1 MAARRPGFDR
11 PRPIM
16 HFRSLPCPQRRV
28 PRRCRADAEEYEDTV
43 IPALMPNY
51 ARADLAFERG
61 EGARLWTA
69 DGRRFLDFGA
79 GIATSSLGHGHP
91 HLVKTIAE
99 QAAKV
104 IHVSNLYRV
113 PQAEELAKRH
123 VQNSFAD
130 SVFFCNSG
138 AEANEGMVKAVRKYH
153 AENGRPERFR
163 MLCFEGAFHGRTLAM
178 ISATGNAKYLAGFG
192 PPVEG
197 FSHLPFGN
205 MNAVRDAITPE
216 TAGIMIEPVQGEGGV
231 RPADL
236 RFLRELRAVC
246 DEFGLLLALDEVQ
259 TGMGR
264 SGKLWAHQWAGI
276 EPDVMSSAKGIG
288 GGFPLGAVFAKEAVA
303 KHLKPGT
310 HGTTYGGGPLA
321 CAAGNAVLD
330 VMLAP
335 GFLDGVD
342 RVARHLWR
350 GLLDLAQRH
359 PAVIEGVQG
368 AGLLLGLKLRDG
380 VVNTAMQDAAVQEGL
395 LTVAAGMNVLRL
407 APPLIITEADADE
420 ALALLDRTCRKMTPS
435 TAKAAAK

>member
-1 MAARRPGFDR
+1 
-11 PRPIM
+11 
-16 HFRSLPCPQRRV
+16 
-28 PRRCRADAEEYEDTV
+28 
-43 IPALMPNY
+43 MPTYN
-51 ARADLAFERG
+51 RADLAFERG
-61 EGARLWTA
+61 EGARLWA
-69 DGRRFLDFGA
+69 SDGRRYLDFGA

-91 HLVKTIAE
+91 HLVKAIAE
-99 QAAKV
+99 QAARV
-104 IHVSNLYRV
+104 MHVSNLYRV
-113 PQAEELAKRH
+113 PQAETLAARH
-123 VQNSFAD
+123 VAASFAD

-153 AENGRPERFR
+153 AENGHPERFR
-163 MLCFEGAFHGRTLAM
+163 TICFEGAFHGRTLAM
-178 ISATGNAKYLAGFG
+178 ISATGNPKYLAGFG

-197 FSHLPFGN
+197 FDHVPFGN
-205 MNAVRDAITPE
+205 MNAVRNAITKE
-216 TAGIMIEPVQGEGGV
+216 TAAIMIEPVQGEGGV

-236 RFLRELRAVC
+236 RFLQELRAVC

-264 SGKLWAHQWAGI
+264 SGRLWAHQWAGI

-288 GGFPLGAVFAKEAVA
+288 GGFPLGAVFAKEKVA

-310 HGTTYGGGPLA
+310 HGTTYGGNPLA
-321 CAAGNAVLD
+321 CTAGNAVLD
-330 VMLAP
+330 VVLAP

-350 GLLDLAQRH
+350 GLEGLAQRH

-368 AGLLLGLKLRDG
+368 AGLLLGLKLREA
-380 VVNTAMQDAAVQEGL
+380 VSNTAMQDAAVQEGL

-420 ALALLDRTCRKMTPS
+420 AIELLGRTCRRMAPS
-435 TAKAAAK
+435 QAKVAAK

>member
-1 MAARRPGFDR
+1 LTPGDVSCIFARFRVVRGISPLGR
-11 PRPIM
+11 AGQEEARPI
-16 HFRSLPCPQRRV
+16 
-28 PRRCRADAEEYEDTV
+28 V

-51 ARADLAFERG
+51 ARADLAFEKG
-61 EGARLWTA
+61 EGARLWA
-69 DGRRFLDFGA
+69 SDGRRYLDFGA

-91 HLVKTIAE
+91 HLVKAIAE
-99 QAAKV
+99 QAARV

-113 PQAEELAKRH
+113 PQAEELAARH
-123 VQNSFAD
+123 VAQSFAD

-138 AEANEGMVKAVRKYH
+138 AEANEGVVKAVRKYH
-153 AENGRPERFR
+153 AENGHPERYR
-163 MLCFEGAFHGRTLAM
+163 VICFEGAFHGRTLGM
-178 ISATGNAKYLAGFG
+178 IAATGNAKYLAGFG
-192 PPVEG
+192 PPVDG
-197 FSHLPFGN
+197 FDHVPFGN
-205 MNAVRDAITPE
+205 MNAVRDAITPQ
-216 TAGIMIEPVQGEGGV
+216 TAGILIEPVQGEGGV

-236 RFLRELRAVC
+236 QFLRDLRATC
-246 DEFGLLLALDEVQ
+246 DEYGLLLALDEVQ

-288 GGFPLGAVFAKEAVA
+288 GGFPLGAVFAKEHVA

-330 VMLAP
+330 VILAP

-350 GLLDLAQRH
+350 GLLDLASRH
-359 PAVIEGVQG
+359 PTVIEGVRG
-368 AGLLLGLKLRDG
+368 AGLLLGLKLHDA
-380 VVNTAMQDAAVQEGL
+380 VNNGAMQEAAVREGL

-407 APPLIITEADADE
+407 APPLIITEADVDE
-420 ALALLDRTCRKMTPS
+420 AIALLDRACLRLTPG
-435 TAKAAAK
+435 AVPVAAQ